1 MGQHVKRTS
10 VAARATK
17 TFGVLFQKAVAF
29 HVNLIDRGHGMHT
42 CSRVLVIFSMAKGV
56 MKPSEPIAKGTKGG
70 TEPLPRMEQVHST
83 VPSPPR
89 VTTASKPSAT

>member
-1 MGQHVKRTS
+1 MSKGQAWQPGLPRLLV
-10 VAARATK
+10 
-17 TFGVLFQKAVAF
+17 FLFQKAVAF
-29 HVNLIDRGHGMHT
+29 HVNLIDCEHGMHT